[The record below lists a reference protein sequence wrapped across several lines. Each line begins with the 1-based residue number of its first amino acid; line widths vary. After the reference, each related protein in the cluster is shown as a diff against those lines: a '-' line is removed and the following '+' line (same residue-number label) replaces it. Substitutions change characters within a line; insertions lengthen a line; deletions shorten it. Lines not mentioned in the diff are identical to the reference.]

1 MPDIDSYDISLLIV
15 PIGFIYMQLPYTKE
29 PMTLWPS
36 SQWRD
41 ISEEYAGLFFRVL
54 GNGSERFDSV
64 QSEGYKKLELFSIEE
79 DIRPYHSIPHYDT
92 NIKYGHEYNHIIEP
106 IIPKGIFNNWYPWIL
121 HQFDPLRIIEN
132 KDFHY
137 YYFNIK
143 FNDNEVRPKNRAIKV
158 WQRIA

>member
-1 MPDIDSYDISLLIV
+1 MPDIDSYNISLLKV
-15 PIGFIYMQLPYTKE
+15 PIGFIYMQLPYTQE

-64 QSEGYKKLELFSIEE
+64 QSEGYKKLETFKIEGNIE
-79 DIRPYHSIPHYDT
+79 KYLMIPYFVNDIR
-92 NIKYGHEYNHIIEP
+92 YGHEYNYIIPP
-106 IIPKGIFNNWYPWIL
+106 IIPKHKFNIWYPDQHDKGSIKY
-121 HQFDPLRIIEN
+121 FEDY
-132 KDFHY
+132 HY

-143 FNDNEVRPKNRAIKV
+143 FNDNEVRPKNTAIKV